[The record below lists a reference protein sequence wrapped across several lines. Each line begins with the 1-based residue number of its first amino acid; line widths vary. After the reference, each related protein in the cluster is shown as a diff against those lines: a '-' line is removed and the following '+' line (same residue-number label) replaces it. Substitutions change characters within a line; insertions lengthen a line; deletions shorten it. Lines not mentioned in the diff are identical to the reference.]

1 MLRAVFSYRIKENI
15 QKLKTVFLCSRGF
28 FAGIMILM
36 IGMIGC
42 FGFFVSTAQAQDMG
56 AVAVDMAN
64 EMRELPVTST
74 VRIMVILTGLTFLP
88 GLLLSMTPFLRF
100 IIVLSM
106 LRQAVGL
113 QQSPPNR
120 VLIAISLFL
129 TILLMGP
136 TFTTVNE
143 VALTPFMNGELETV
157 EAFNLFMD
165 PMRDFMFAN
174 TRKEELNAI
183 INISKIPQPQNLE
196 EIPNIIVITSFI
208 LSELKTAFVIGVK
221 IYLPFLIIDVV
232 VANIL
237 LGMGMMVLPPVV
249 ISLPFKLLLFVLMDG
264 WMLLIRMMSAS
275 FYGL

>member
-1 MLRAVFSYRIKENI
+1 MSSTINSHQKKDKIRRKFKTSSKVLLFLSSTLFSIA
-15 QKLKTVFLCSRGF
+15 FLG
-28 FAGIMILM
+28 LLLP
-36 IGMIGC
+36 
-42 FGFFVSTAQAQDMG
+42 TASAQDMG

-74 VRIMVILTGLTFLP
+74 VRIMVVLTGITFLP

-120 VLIAISLFL
+120 VLVAISLFL
-129 TILLMGP
+129 TILLMGD
-136 TFTTVNE
+136 TFTLINE
-143 VALTPFMNGELETV
+143 VSLTPFMNGELETV
-157 EAFNLFMD
+157 EAFGLFME
-165 PMRDFMFAN
+165 PMREFMFAN

-183 INISKIPQPQNLE
+183 INISKMPQPNTLE
-196 EIPNIIVITSFI
+196 EIPNIVVITSFI

-275 FYGL
+275 FYGLQ

>member
-1 MLRAVFSYRIKENI
+1 MSSTINSH
-15 QKLKTVFLCSRGF
+15 QKKDKIRRKFKTSSKVLLFLSS
-28 FAGIMILM
+28 ILLS
-36 IGMIGC
+36 IAFLGLLLP
-42 FGFFVSTAQAQDMG
+42 TASAQDMG

-74 VRIMVILTGLTFLP
+74 VRIMVVLTGITFLP

-120 VLIAISLFL
+120 VLVAISLFL
-129 TILLMGP
+129 TILLMGD
-136 TFTTVNE
+136 TFTLINE
-143 VALTPFMNGELETV
+143 VSLTPFMNGELETV
-157 EAFNLFMD
+157 EAFGLFME
-165 PMRDFMFAN
+165 PMREFMFAN

-183 INISKIPQPQNLE
+183 INISKMPQPNTLE
-196 EIPNIIVITSFI
+196 EIPNIVVITSFI

-275 FYGL
+275 FYGLQ

>member
-1 MLRAVFSYRIKENI
+1 MSSTINSHQKKDKKRRKFKTSSKVLLLLSSVLFSMVFWS
-15 QKLKTVFLCSRGF
+15 LL
-28 FAGIMILM
+28 LP
-36 IGMIGC
+36 
-42 FGFFVSTAQAQDMG
+42 TAYAQDMG

-74 VRIMVILTGLTFLP
+74 VRIMVVLTGITFLP

-120 VLIAISLFL
+120 VLVAISLFL
-129 TILLMGP
+129 TILLMGD
-136 TFTTVNE
+136 TFTMINE
-143 VALTPFMNGELETV
+143 VSLTPFMNGELETV
-157 EAFNLFMD
+157 EAFGLFME
-165 PMRDFMFAN
+165 PMREFMFAN

-183 INISKIPQPQNLE
+183 INISKMPQPNTLE
-196 EIPNIIVITSFI
+196 DIPNIVVITSFI

-275 FYGL
+275 FYGLQ

>member
-1 MLRAVFSYRIKENI
+1 MLGAVFSYLGNERIE
-15 QKLKTVFLCSRGF
+15 KLKSRFLGLFVVLTIFMLGCLGF
-28 FAGIMILM
+28 LVPSAH
-36 IGMIGC
+36 
-42 FGFFVSTAQAQDMG
+42 AQDMG

-74 VRIMVILTGLTFLP
+74 VRIMVMLTGITFLP

-157 EAFNLFMD
+157 DAFNLFME
-165 PMRDFMFAN
+165 PMREFMFAN

-183 INISKIPQPQNLE
+183 INISKMPQPKNLE
-196 EIPNIIVITSFI
+196 EIPNIVVITSFI

>member
-1 MLRAVFSYRIKENI
+1 MSSTINSHQKKDKKRRKFKTSSKVLLLLSSVLFSMVFWS
-15 QKLKTVFLCSRGF
+15 LL
-28 FAGIMILM
+28 LP
-36 IGMIGC
+36 
-42 FGFFVSTAQAQDMG
+42 TAYAQDMG

-74 VRIMVILTGLTFLP
+74 VRIMVVLTGITFLP

-120 VLIAISLFL
+120 VLVAISLFL
-129 TILLMGP
+129 TILLMGD
-136 TFTTVNE
+136 TFTMINE
-143 VALTPFMNGELETV
+143 VSLTPFMNGELETV
-157 EAFNLFMD
+157 EAFGLFME
-165 PMRDFMFAN
+165 PMREFMFAN

-183 INISKIPQPQNLE
+183 INISKMPQPNTLE
-196 EIPNIIVITSFI
+196 DIPNIVVITSFI

-237 LGMGMMVLPPVV
+237 LGMGMMVSPPVV

-275 FYGL
+275 FYGLQ

>member
-1 MLRAVFSYRIKENI
+1 MSSTINSHQKKDKIRSKFKTSSKVLLFLSSILFSIA
-15 QKLKTVFLCSRGF
+15 FLG
-28 FAGIMILM
+28 LLLP
-36 IGMIGC
+36 
-42 FGFFVSTAQAQDMG
+42 TAYAQDMG

-74 VRIMVILTGLTFLP
+74 VRIMVVLTGITFLP

-120 VLIAISLFL
+120 VLVAISLFL
-129 TILLMGP
+129 TILLMGD
-136 TFTTVNE
+136 TFTMINE
-143 VALTPFMNGELETV
+143 VSLTPFMNGELETV
-157 EAFNLFMD
+157 EAFGLFME
-165 PMRDFMFAN
+165 PMREFMFAN

-183 INISKIPQPQNLE
+183 INISKMPQPNTLE
-196 EIPNIIVITSFI
+196 DIPNIVVITSFI

-275 FYGL
+275 FYGLQ

>member
-1 MLRAVFSYRIKENI
+1 MSSTINSH
-15 QKLKTVFLCSRGF
+15 QKKDKIRRKFKTSSKVLLFLSS
-28 FAGIMILM
+28 ILLS
-36 IGMIGC
+36 IAFLGLLLP
-42 FGFFVSTAQAQDMG
+42 TASAQDMG

-74 VRIMVILTGLTFLP
+74 VRIMVVLTGITFLP

-120 VLIAISLFL
+120 VLVAISLFL
-129 TILLMGP
+129 TILLMGD
-136 TFTTVNE
+136 TFTLINE
-143 VALTPFMNGELETV
+143 VSLTPFMNGELETA
-157 EAFNLFMD
+157 EAFGLFME
-165 PMRDFMFAN
+165 PMREFMFAN

-183 INISKIPQPQNLE
+183 INISKMPQPNTLE
-196 EIPNIIVITSFI
+196 EIPNIVVITSFI

-275 FYGL
+275 FYGLQ